1 MLPVCLAHTASLAPW
16 LPGLGPC
23 KGKLRSACIY
33 LTQIKGRGRGLQLEF
48 HSEVHFLGEFQAES
62 RSVTN
67 TFDAVKRLVLVWKK
81 PCIFSGKSE
90 ALSIFLGWGVGG
102 VSQMQRRKSTWERLH
117 RFHPALGSPPSF
129 KRHPE
134 KQKLSS
140 CHSFHK
146 YSPGARYVVA
156 IVLSPRDR
164 RRTKPT
170 KSLPTGAHFLVPFS
184 PQEYSAQLSR
194 PTLESTSVVHTACPS
209 SSTPPAF
216 LDSLSCETLDFEE
229 A

>member
-23 KGKLRSACIY
+23 KGKLRSACIC

-102 VSQMQRRKSTWERLH
+102 FH
-117 RFHPALGSPPSF
+117 RCSEG
-129 KRHPE
+129 
-134 KQKLSS
+134 
-140 CHSFHK
+140 
-146 YSPGARYVVA
+146 
-156 IVLSPRDR
+156 
-164 RRTKPT
+164 
-170 KSLPTGAHFLVPFS
+170 SLPGRGCTASILLRDHRPHLSGIQRSRSYLPAIHSINTPQVPGMLWPLF
-184 PQEYSAQLSR
+184 
-194 PTLESTSVVHTACPS
+194 
-209 SSTPPAF
+209 
-216 LDSLSCETLDFEE
+216 
-229 A
+229 

>member
-102 VSQMQRRKSTWERLH
+102 GFTDAAKEVYLGEAAPLPSCSGIT
-117 RFHPALGSPPSF
+117 AL
-129 KRHPE
+129 
-134 KQKLSS
+134 
-140 CHSFHK
+140 
-146 YSPGARYVVA
+146 
-156 IVLSPRDR
+156 I
-164 RRTKPT
+164 
-170 KSLPTGAHFLVPFS
+170 
-184 PQEYSAQLSR
+184 
-194 PTLESTSVVHTACPS
+194 
-209 SSTPPAF
+209 
-216 LDSLSCETLDFEE
+216 
-229 A
+229 